1 MKKFLALTVVVLG
14 YLLLAQAANAV
25 VVVSSCT
32 GLTVPTTFSG
42 ELYVDTT
49 GKLCV
54 NVGGGSVDITQWAGG
69 TLGAM
74 ANYGTSPGAVL
85 VPGVNA
91 FITNPIPAGTNIIG
105 GIGASKHL
113 VSSTLTKITGA
124 GTYTGATTT
133 APLAICLFASV
144 TPCAPLTMTVSATT
158 TVTGYITGI
167 MLEKSTTG
175 ATGATFRVFVYKA
188 APTLTGV
195 FNTSVY
201 LALAAD
207 ITSGAYVGSWECS
220 TQVVNTDN
228 SYYDCSAN
236 RPSGNNAFNLTDG
249 TLQFVIVATGA
260 YVSGSSETFV
270 VTADLLTSVP

>member
-1 MKKFLALTVVVLG
+1 MRRLLPCLLALLLWPASAFAQSEVIVNYRASASTVTEVSPSNPLPVTG
-14 YLLLAQAANAV
+14 TAAGTPLNVNINQINGAAP
-25 VVVSSCT
+25 S
-32 GLTVPTTFSG
+32 LTNPMFVAPTTG
-42 ELYVDTT
+42 AT
-49 GKLCV
+49 
-54 NVGGGSVDITQWAGG
+54 W
-69 TLGAM
+69 TLGASS
-74 ANYGTSPGAVL
+74 A
-85 VPGVNA
+85 
-91 FITNPIPAGTNIIG
+91 IIG
-105 GIGASKHL
+105 GVGASKHL
-113 VSSTLTKITGA
+113 VSSPLAKISGA

-133 APLAICLFASV
+133 APLAVCLFASV
-144 TPCAPLTMTVSATT
+144 TPCAPLTMTVSSTA

-207 ITSGAYVGSWECS
+207 ITSGAYVGSWECA

-249 TLQFVIVATGA
+249 TLQFVVVATGA